1 LVAVVGLVTAG
12 RVAVLSAL
20 VSACAAPALTQEGQL
35 VFTET
40 EQRGATVL
48 TANGVEFIDRSTV
61 PAPRIRKSAF
71 EPWQP
76 PTGFLLPAD
85 GILRA
90 TSRPVA
96 LEGNGL
102 LVVMRASDRLLP
114 TWGGELLM
122 RLDVIVPPA
131 AFAAAKSTVR
141 DPIALVIV
149 VDDDGLGSLPLVEA
163 ALDNLGQRDR
173 VALVDSAGGGRTAV
187 PLVPGTHRTLVEG
200 TAERVLE
207 QRARGP
213 RKQRDLGRALDLADN
228 WLKERGGARRRRVLV
243 LTDGIGIATDR
254 GRVGRG
260 TRQLA
265 RSKVRVTA
273 VAATDRVDRDTLSV
287 FGDDVHAAPEPATRE
302 EAVFS
307 AFSPPGE
314 VVLEDLVLSFSSV
327 PAPVH
332 VIEASAGEPY
342 LGLDADQLF
351 VGDLYVGEARTE
363 VVRLA
368 IPSWSAGEGYRI
380 TVSADY
386 REARSGRRLRASKK
400 ASFVYSEEIAT
411 IADSRHG
418 DVIAYAAGLAM
429 VKRLERAFAG
439 SAFDRIGGLR
449 GWVRWQADSLAKYA
463 TLSHDASLAQQAEV
477 LNTLLAVVED

>member
-1 LVAVVGLVTAG
+1 VAVVGLITAAG
-12 RVAVLSAL
+12 RVAVLLAL
-20 VSACAAPALTQEGQL
+20 VSGCAAPTLTQEGQL
-35 VFTET
+35 VFSET

-85 GILRA
+85 GVLRE

-131 AFAAAKSTVR
+131 AFASAKSTVR
-141 DPIALVIV
+141 EPIALVIV
-149 VDDDGLGSLPLVEA
+149 IDDDGLGSLPLVEA

-173 VALVDSAGGGRTAV
+173 VALVDSAIDGRTAV

-213 RKQRDLGRALDLADN
+213 RQHRDLGKALELAGT
-228 WLKERGGARRRRVLV
+228 WLNKGGAARTRRVLV
-243 LTDGIGIATDR
+243 LTDGVGIAADR
-254 GRVGRG
+254 GRVGNG
-260 TRQLA
+260 TRKLA
-265 RSKVRVTA
+265 RSKVKVTA

-287 FGDDVHAAPEPATRE
+287 FGDDVHAAPEPSARE
-302 EAVFS
+302 QAVLG
-307 AFSPPGE
+307 AFAPPGD
-314 VVLEDLVLSFSSV
+314 VVLQDLVLGFSSV

-332 VIEASAGEPY
+332 LVEASAGEPY
-342 LGLDADQLF
+342 LGLEADQLF
-351 VGDLYVGEARTE
+351 LGDLYVGEARTE
-363 VVRLA
+363 IVRLA
-368 IPSWSAGEGYRI
+368 IPSWSAGEDYRI

-386 REARSGRRLRASKK
+386 RDARSGRKLRARKK
-400 ASFVYSEEIAT
+400 ASFVYSEQIAT

-418 DVIAYAAGLAM
+418 DVIAYASGLAM

-449 GWVRWQADSLAKYA
+449 AWVRWQANSLATYA
-463 TLSHDASLAQQAEV
+463 VRSGDASLAQQAEV
-477 LNTLLAVVED
+477 LSTLLAVVED

>member
-1 LVAVVGLVTAG
+1 VVGLVTAG
-12 RVAVLSAL
+12 RVAVFSAL

-40 EQRGATVL
+40 EQRGASVL
-48 TANGVEFIDRSTV
+48 TANGVEFIDRSAL

-85 GILRA
+85 GIFRA

-96 LEGNGL
+96 LEGSGL

-173 VALVDSAGGGRTAV
+173 VALVDSAGEGRTAL

-213 RKQRDLGRALDLADN
+213 RKRRDLGKALDLAGN
-228 WLKERGGARRRRVLV
+228 WLKGSSGARGRRVLV
-243 LTDGIGIATDR
+243 LTDGIGVATDR

-265 RSKVRVTA
+265 HSKVRVTA

-287 FGDDVHAAPEPATRE
+287 FGDDVHAAPEPAARE

-314 VVLEDLVLSFSSV
+314 VVLEDLVLNFSSV

-332 VIEASAGEPY
+332 LIEASAGEPY

-418 DVIAYAAGLAM
+418 DVIAYASGLAM

-439 SAFDRIGGLR
+439 NAFDRIGGLR

-463 TLSHDASLAQQAEV
+463 TVSHDASLAQQAEV
-477 LNTLLAVVED
+477 LHTLLAVVED